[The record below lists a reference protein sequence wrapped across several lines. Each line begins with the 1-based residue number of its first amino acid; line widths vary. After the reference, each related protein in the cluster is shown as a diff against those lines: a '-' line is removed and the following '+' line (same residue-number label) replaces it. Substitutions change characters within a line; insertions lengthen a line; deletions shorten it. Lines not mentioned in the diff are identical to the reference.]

1 MDLRCPHCHKHVFPL
16 RSVFMLGVNGR
27 YSSFNRPLECPYCG
41 GYSKLSG
48 LRQTLIDVITLAAA
62 GLIIVFGVFITH
74 GVGNAEIVVAGLAM
88 GIGVAARYLAIKRF
102 AVLVPADAAQEKEQA
117 IHLPEESIA
126 PNQIQEELSRLKEDK
141 KAEFSVLFEPKGG
154 YLSLYCRKGTFIIEL
169 AFATHA
175 LRAREKKFKE
185 AVSGVGAIAK
195 EFDSEGLGGY
205 EAALG
210 SDIGMAADKVHR
222 ILMSTFDVAG
232 DARMPIQRD

>member
-102 AVLVPADAAQEKEQA
+102 AVLVPADAA
-117 IHLPEESIA
+117 
-126 PNQIQEELSRLKEDK
+126 
-141 KAEFSVLFEPKGG
+141 
-154 YLSLYCRKGTFIIEL
+154 
-169 AFATHA
+169 
-175 LRAREKKFKE
+175 
-185 AVSGVGAIAK
+185 
-195 EFDSEGLGGY
+195 
-205 EAALG
+205 
-210 SDIGMAADKVHR
+210 
-222 ILMSTFDVAG
+222 
-232 DARMPIQRD
+232 